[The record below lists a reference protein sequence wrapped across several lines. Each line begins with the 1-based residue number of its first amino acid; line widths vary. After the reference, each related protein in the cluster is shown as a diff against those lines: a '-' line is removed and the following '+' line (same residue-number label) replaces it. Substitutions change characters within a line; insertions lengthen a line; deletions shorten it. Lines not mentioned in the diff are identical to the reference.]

1 MSRRPVIE
9 LIVANPPARP
19 ACFETQEAWESWLV
33 TAHAAG
39 ERIVR
44 RVDVGRTRADRRA
57 GKTGNRHTHFEVLPV
72 DQIDYCSDCT
82 SIRRE
87 RMRAAGRCS
96 PSVVTVLLDALKSGA
111 STQQLSKLLA
121 ARPLTAPTL
130 LQLYEALCADLRK
143 AQASMAGAKKYARPR
158 QHVIDAWARHQEQV
172 ERGTAE
178 PMSRTAFAALMVS
191 AMSKDRNWTTSSGA
205 PFKASI
211 EAIVKR
217 WLREPDKTSNVRTKP
232 AMSTTEP
239 AAPAPQE

>member
-57 GKTGNRHTHFEVLPV
+57 GKKGNRSTHFEVLPIE
-72 DQIDYCSDCT
+72 QIDYCSDCT
-82 SIRRE
+82 SIRRDG
-87 RMRAAGRCS
+87 MRAAGRCS

-143 AQASMAGAKKYARPR
+143 AQASMAAAKKNARAR
-158 QHVIDAWARHQEQV
+158 QHVTDAWARHQQQV
-172 ERGTAE
+172 EHGTAE
-178 PMSRTAFAALMVS
+178 PMSRTAFAAMMVS
-191 AMSKDRNWTTSSGA
+191 AMAKNPAFNDSRGEPFSVA
-205 PFKASI
+205 PRRIA
-211 EAIVKR
+211 EH
-217 WLREPDKTSNVRTKP
+217 WLSPSASNVRTLP
-232 AMSTTEP
+232 ATSVSTEP